1 MLSNLLFLGFGLLCA
16 AIGGELFVRGLIGVA
31 SWLRLP
37 ASVVGATVAAFATS
51 SPELTVAI
59 NAAAEDRPEIAL
71 GDALGSNIVNVG
83 LVIGLLLLVGSSVS
97 DLSRRDALTALGL
110 TVLLGFMILDGE
122 LARTDGL
129 VLLLCFAAWLSVN
142 LQEALRERDERAPSD
157 GQGSNDIA
165 LDTLGERRHGRS
177 VIEAVLGLL
186 FLVAAGRLLV
196 IGAKGLGADLGLST
210 FVVGVVLVSLGT
222 SLPELATAVASKLR
236 GHAELG
242 LGTALGSN
250 VFNTSFIVGVAIILS
265 PIDVDRRDVWT
276 SLVFGGA
283 VLVVLLW
290 RVKGESFGRWRGGL
304 LLAMYGGALG
314 ALLLLQA

>member
-1 MLSNLLFLGFGLLCA
+1 
-16 AIGGELFVRGLIGVA
+16 VRGLIGVA
-31 SWLRLP
+31 AWLRLP
-37 ASVVGATVAAFATS
+37 AALIGATVAAFATS

-83 LVIGLLLLVGSSVS
+83 LVIGLLLLVGTSTS

-122 LARTDGL
+122 LARTDGM
-129 VLLLCFAAWLSVN
+129 VLLLAFAAWLSVS
-142 LQEALRERDERAPSD
+142 LDEAFRERHERAPDD
-157 GQGSNDIA
+157 GQGSDDVAVN
-165 LDTLGERRHGRS
+165 TLGERRHGRS
-177 VIEAVLGLL
+177 VVEAVLGLV

-196 IGAKGLGADLGLST
+196 VGAKGLGADLGLSI

-250 VFNTSFIVGVAIILS
+250 VFNTSFIVGVATVIA

-290 RVKGESFGRWRGGL
+290 RVKGEDFGRWRGGV
-304 LLAMYGGALG
+304 LLAMYGSALA